1 MPMSFVILFVPGF
14 SGESINLYSYAANN
28 PVMLKDPRGRCL
40 NFANLAGGRLGHF
53 LVREQ
58 VLLHMWLLRRYTI
71 KKLHWEVRKFKPR
84 ANT

>member
-40 NFANLAGGRLGHF
+40 NFANLAGGPLGA
-53 LVREQ
+53 LLGAY